1 MSDPKT
7 VLDQTQVDAAQ
18 LTGWTYAD
26 ATLSSTFATGDFATG
41 LQLVARLGE
50 AAEAANHHPDV
61 ELTYPSVTVRL
72 TSHDVG
78 GVTSRDTDLAALISG
93 HAADLGAGAQEP
105 S

>member
-1 MSDPKT
+1 MSDPKI
-7 VLDQTQVDAAQ
+7 VLDQSQIEAEQ
-18 LTGWTYAD
+18 LGDWTLRDQALH
-26 ATLSSTFATGDFATG
+26 ATFDTGDFATG

-61 ELTYPSVTVRL
+61 ELTYPSVTVHL

-93 HAADLGAGAQEP
+93 HAASVGAEAQR
-105 S
+105 SS

>member
-1 MSDPKT
+1 MSDPKQ
-7 VLDQTQVDAAQ
+7 VLDEAQVRAEQ
-18 LTGWTYAD
+18 LSDWRWSDGALSATFGTGT
-26 ATLSSTFATGDFATG
+26 FATG

-78 GVTSRDTDLAALISG
+78 GVTSRDTDLAHAISTF
-93 HAADLGAGAQEP
+93 ARELEADA
-105 S
+105 SS